1 MSARHGCGWNICD
14 DTVVTTSVRDKGVIM
29 ASVRVERTDDGGF
42 VARNDRGAEVTIGG
56 ADEDG
61 VFSPV
66 ELLLA
71 ALGGCEIVT
80 VEPLT
85 AKRGHR
91 LVRLATTVQAEKIA
105 PTKLGRVTVTYDVE
119 FPEGDDE
126 APKVFADV
134 ARRVHDNHCT
144 VGRALREVT
153 ESTQVLPEIG

>member
-1 MSARHGCGWNICD
+1 
-14 DTVVTTSVRDKGVIM
+14 M

-42 VARNDRGAEVTIGG
+42 VARNDRGAQVAIGG
-56 ADEDG
+56 SDGDG

-85 AKRGHR
+85 AERGHR
-91 LVRLATTVQAEKIA
+91 LVRLATTVEAEKVA
-105 PTKLGRVTVTYDVE
+105 PTRLGKITVTYDVE
-119 FPEGDDE
+119 LPPGDD
-126 APKVFADV
+126 AAAKVFADV
-134 ARRVHDNHCT
+134 AHRVHENHCT

-153 ESTQVLPEIG
+153 PTEQVLPPTP

>member
-1 MSARHGCGWNICD
+1 
-14 DTVVTTSVRDKGVIM
+14 M

-42 VARNDRGAEVTIGG
+42 VARNDRGAQVAIGG
-56 ADEDG
+56 SDDDG

-85 AKRGHR
+85 ADRGHR
-91 LVRLATTVQAEKIA
+91 LVRLATTVEAGKVA
-105 PTKLGRVTVTYDVE
+105 PTRLGKITVTYDVE
-119 FPEGDDE
+119 LPPGDD
-126 APKVFADV
+126 AAAKVFADV
-134 ARRVHDNHCT
+134 AHRVHENHCT

-153 ESTQVLPEIG
+153 PTEQVLPLTP